1 VKPAAKRRAVDHLQ
15 QTYDVARRRACGLL
29 DLHRS
34 TYHYRPRQGNDD
46 ALAAVLRSKAAKRR
60 RWGYRRLLL
69 LLRREGW
76 TDNHKRIYRIYTQQ
90 RLQVLYRRRRRPAAS
105 RGQQPMPAA
114 DFNQR
119 WSMDFVSDQLADG
132 RRIRVL
138 NVLDD
143 FSRRC
148 LAAEVDTSLPGLRVC
163 RVLDQLVSHHGKP
176 QALLVDNGPEFT
188 GKALDEWA
196 YQRGVRIDFI
206 APGKP
211 TQNPYVESFNG
222 KMRDEC
228 LNEHWFTSLADARRI
243 LATWRLD
250 YNTVRP
256 HSSLQNLTPEQFA
269 QQQRQNAT
277 SPKKPLLANGP

>member
-1 VKPAAKRRAVDHLQ
+1 M
-15 QTYDVARRRACGLL
+15 ARRRACGLL

-34 TYHYRPRQGNDD
+34 TYHYCPRQRDD
-46 ALAAVLRSKAAKRR
+46 APLATALRSSAAKRR
-60 RWGYRRLLL
+60 RWGYRRLML

-76 TDNHKRIYRIYTQQ
+76 MDNHKRIYRIYTQQ
-90 RLQVLYRRRRRPAAS
+90 RLQVRCRRRRRPAAS
-105 RGQQPMPAA
+105 RGQRPMPAV

-119 WSMDFVSDQLADG
+119 WSMDFVSDQLANG

-163 RVLDQLVSHHGKP
+163 RVLDRLVSHHGKTE
-176 QALLVDNGPEFT
+176 ALLVDNGPDFA

-196 YQRGVRIDFI
+196 YKRCVRIDFI

-211 TQNPYVESFNG
+211 T
-222 KMRDEC
+222 
-228 LNEHWFTSLADARRI
+228 
-243 LATWRLD
+243 
-250 YNTVRP
+250 
-256 HSSLQNLTPEQFA
+256 
-269 QQQRQNAT
+269 
-277 SPKKPLLANGP
+277 

>member
-1 VKPAAKRRAVDHLQ
+1 MTWRVAVPVGSSIFIAAPI
-15 QTYDVARRRACGLL
+15 
-29 DLHRS
+29 
-34 TYHYRPRQGNDD
+34 HYRPRQRDD
-46 ALAAVLRSKAAKRR
+46 APLATALRAQAAKRR
-60 RWGYRRLLL
+60 RWDYRRLLL

-76 TDNHKRIYRIYTQQ
+76 MDNHKRIYRIYTQQ
-90 RLQVLYRRRRRPAAS
+90 RLQVRCRRRRRPAAS
-105 RGQQPMPAA
+105 RGQQPMPAVG
-114 DFNQR
+114 FNQR
-119 WSMDFVSDQLADG
+119 WSMDFVSDQLANG

-148 LAAEVDTSLPGLRVC
+148 LAAEVDSSLPGLRVC
-163 RVLDQLVSHHGKP
+163 RVLDRLVSHHGKP
-176 QALLVDNGPEFT
+176 ETLLVDNGPEFT

-211 TQNPYVESFNG
+211 TQNPYVESLNG
-222 KMRDEC
+222 KLRDEC
-228 LNEHWFTSLADARRI
+228 LNEHWFTSLADAPRI
-243 LATWRLD
+243 LAAWRLD

-269 QQQRQNAT
+269 QQQRQNA
-277 SPKKPLLANGP
+277 SLHQKPLLPIGP

>member
-1 VKPAAKRRAVDHLQ
+1 MKPAAKRHAVDHLQ

-34 TYHYRPRQGNDD
+34 TYHYRPRQRDD
-46 ALAAVLRSKAAKRR
+46 APLATALRAQAAKRR

-76 TDNHKRIYRIYTQQ
+76 MDNHKRIYRIYTQQ
-90 RLQVLYRRRRRPAAS
+90 RLQVRCRRRRRPAAS
-105 RGQQPMPAA
+105 RGQQPMPAVG
-114 DFNQR
+114 FNQR
-119 WSMDFVSDQLADG
+119 WSMDFVSDQLANG

-148 LAAEVDTSLPGLRVC
+148 LAAEVDSSLPGLRVC
-163 RVLDQLVSHHGKP
+163 RVLDRLVPWQTRNPPRGQRTRIHRQSPGRVG
-176 QALLVDNGPEFT
+176 L
-188 GKALDEWA
+188 
-196 YQRGVRIDFI
+196 RGVRIDFI

-222 KMRDEC
+222 KLRDEC

-243 LATWRLD
+243 LAAWRLD

-269 QQQRQNAT
+269 QQQRQNA
-277 SPKKPLLANGP
+277 SLHQKPLLPIGP

>member
-1 VKPAAKRRAVDHLQ
+1 MKPAAKRRAVDHLQ

-34 TYHYRPRQGNDD
+34 TYHYRPRQRDD
-46 ALAAVLRSKAAKRR
+46 APLAAALRDKAAKRR

-76 TDNHKRIYRIYTQQ
+76 LDNHKRIYRIYTQQ
-90 RLQVLYRRRRRPAAS
+90 RLQVRYRRRRRPAAS
-105 RGQQPMPAA
+105 RGQQPMPAVG
-114 DFNQR
+114 FNQR

-163 RVLDQLVSHHGKP
+163 RVLDQLVSRHGKP
-176 QALLVDNGPEFT
+176 ETLLVDNGPEFT
-188 GKALDEWA
+188 GKALDEC
-196 YQRGVRIDFI
+196 D
-206 APGKP
+206 
-211 TQNPYVESFNG
+211 
-222 KMRDEC
+222 
-228 LNEHWFTSLADARRI
+228 
-243 LATWRLD
+243 
-250 YNTVRP
+250 
-256 HSSLQNLTPEQFA
+256 
-269 QQQRQNAT
+269 
-277 SPKKPLLANGP
+277 LLP